1 MAFYRLCDQEK
12 KSLEDI
18 LKCRQLKLE
27 KGFKIQQLAKGNSNK
42 VPEIIVCAHSSITRI
57 GSCTRD
63 TEMFT
68 LVIDKETQTG
78 GNCPSRDKLNRKK
91 NASLDNDKQVDG
103 IGYKVISD

>member
-1 MAFYRLCDQEK
+1 MRSREK
-12 KSLEDI
+12 IIREDM
-18 LKCRQLKLE
+18 LKGRQFKLE
-27 KGFKIQQLAKGNSNK
+27 KELKIQQLAKGNSIK

-78 GNCPSRDKLNRKK
+78 GNCPSSDKLNRKK

-103 IGYKVISD
+103 IGYEVTSD